1 MIKTS
6 DLKTVNPWAKCH
18 GRSPGDYNDFMIQF
32 RGNTILNV
40 TRHRDNCGTYYRDDN
55 TSRVYKS
62 MREVKEYCVERIVS
76 GQEGEILKDWA
87 S

>member
-6 DLKTVNPWAKCH
+6 DIKTVNTWAKCY
-18 GRSPGDYNDFMIQF
+18 GRSPGDANDFMVQY
-32 RGNTILNV
+32 RSNTILNV
-40 TRHRDNCGTYYRDDN
+40 TRHRDRMGIWYTDDN

-62 MREVKEYCVERIVS
+62 MREVKAYCVERILS
-76 GQEGEILKDWA
+76 GQEGEIMRDWA